1 MRNASVTMQTFY
13 NIDKVSFK
21 DINEEKLLSIKNK
34 AKKIN
39 KLYLFEGFRKE
50 KADRYLRIMEM
61 INCNYKRINSNDNN
75 INAHYVT
82 TSMAEKL
89 LLFMFSVDPNFEAA
103 IIYSSEDRTIDTK
116 AKLKEKFGVYD
127 INLIKIEKLVIR
139 KFLSEKKRNQINEE
153 IERRAFK

>member
-1 MRNASVTMQTFY
+1 MNAAVTMQAFY
-13 NIDKVSFK
+13 NTGKVTFK
-21 DINEEKLLSIKNK
+21 DIDLEKLTEI
-34 AKKIN
+34 IN
-39 KLYLFEGFRKE
+39 KSKEINRLYSFEEFKKE

-61 INCNYKRINSNDNN
+61 INSNYRRINQDTYNINSN
-75 INAHYVT
+75 YVT
-82 TSMAEKL
+82 TSMAEKF

-103 IIYSSEDRTIDTK
+103 IIYGSEDRTIDAK

-139 KFLSEKKRNQINEE
+139 KFLSEKKRNQINKE